1 MEKNTIAAI
10 ATSPGIGGIGIIRI
24 SGEEAFLVA
33 SKIFCPKDAF
43 FNVLEPIPNVIKYGY
58 IFDGKEKIDEV
69 LVSFFKAPHSY
80 TTENVVEIN
89 CHGGMLVMRR
99 ILEIAIKNGA
109 RIAEP
114 GEFTK
119 RAFLNG
125 RIDLA
130 QAEAII
136 DIITSKTDKERNV
149 SLVQLE
155 GFLSEKINKIQS
167 KIYDVLIQ
175 IEAGIDYPEHE
186 IEDVTRENIFSVL
199 MESKESL
206 RKLCDSF
213 EEGKVLKDGV
223 KTVILGKPNVGK
235 SSLMNTLLREDRAI
249 VTDIPGTT
257 RDTIEEYVNIKGIP
271 LRIIDTAGIRNT
283 EDKIEEIGVEK
294 AKSEIENAD
303 MIIAVFDISRELT
316 DEDYEIIELIK
327 NKKSIIIINKVDLEE
342 KWSEKEIF
350 EGKKVINISAKEKFG
365 IEELEN
371 EIEELWKINNMSTNE
386 DIIISNIR
394 HKELILNALE
404 EIDVAIDALKSDLPV
419 DMVSINIKSIL
430 SHLGTIVGQN
440 VDEQTINGIFSRFC
454 LGK

>member
-80 TTENVVEIN
+80 TTENIVEIN

-206 RKLCDSF
+206 KKLCDSF

-316 DEDYEIIELIK
+316 EEDYEIIELIK

-404 EIDVAIDALKSDLPV
+404 EIDAAIGALKSDLPV

-430 SHLGTIVGQN
+430 NHLGTIVGQN

>member
-10 ATSPGIGGIGIIRI
+10 ATSPGVGGIGIVRI

-43 FNVLEPIPNVIKYGY
+43 FNVIDPTSNVIKYGY
-58 IFDGKEKIDEV
+58 IFDENEKIDEV

-89 CHGGMLVMRR
+89 CHGGTLVMRR
-99 ILEIAIKNGA
+99 ILETVIKNGA
-109 RIAEP
+109 RVAEP

-125 RIDLA
+125 RIDLT

-136 DIITSKTDKERNV
+136 DIITSKTDKERNL
-149 SLVQLE
+149 SLIQLE

-167 KIYDVLIQ
+167 KLYDVLIQ

-186 IEDVTRENIFSVL
+186 IEDVTREEIFSAL
-199 MESKESL
+199 QETKDSL
-206 RKLCDSF
+206 KKLCDSF
-213 EEGKVLKDGV
+213 EEGKVIKEGV

-235 SSLMNTLLREDRAI
+235 SSLMNTLLREERAI

-257 RDTIEEYVNIKGIP
+257 RDTIEEFVNIRGIP
-271 LRIIDTAGIRNT
+271 LKIVDTAGIRNT

-294 AKSEIENAD
+294 AKNEIENAD
-303 MIIAVFDISRELT
+303 MVIAVFDISRELT
-316 DEDYEIIELIK
+316 EEDYEIIELIK
-327 NKKSIIIINKVDLEE
+327 DKKSIIIINKVDLEE
-342 KWSEKEIF
+342 KWNEKEIF
-350 EGKKVINISAKEKFG
+350 KDKKVLNVSAKEKFG
-365 IEELEN
+365 IEDLEN
-371 EIEELWKINNMSTNE
+371 EIEKLWQINSMSTSE

-394 HKELILNALE
+394 HKELLFNALV
-404 EIDVAIDALKSDLPV
+404 EIDAATEALKCHLPV
-419 DMVSINIKSIL
+419 DMISINIKNIL
-430 SHLGTIVGQN
+430 ECLGTIVGQN
-440 VDEQTINGIFSRFC
+440 VNEETINGIFSRFC

>member
-206 RKLCDSF
+206 KKLCDSF

-404 EIDVAIDALKSDLPV
+404 EIDAAIDALKSDLPV

-430 SHLGTIVGQN
+430 NHLGTIVGQN

>member
-10 ATSPGIGGIGIIRI
+10 ATSPGVGGIGIIRI

-58 IFDGKEKIDEV
+58 IFDREEKIDEV

-80 TTENVVEIN
+80 TTENIVEIN
-89 CHGGMLVMRR
+89 CHGGVLVMRR
-99 ILEIAIKNGA
+99 ILEIAVKNGA

-149 SLVQLE
+149 SLTQLE

-186 IEDVTRENIFSVL
+186 IEDVTRETIYSVL
-199 MESKESL
+199 TESKESL
-206 RKLCDSF
+206 KKLCDSF

-271 LRIIDTAGIRNT
+271 LRIVDTAGIRNT

-294 AKSEIENAD
+294 AKNEIENAD
-303 MIIAVFDISRELT
+303 MIIAVFDISRELAE
-316 DEDYEIIELIK
+316 EDYEIIELIK

-342 KWSEKEIF
+342 KWNEKEVF
-350 EGKKVINISAKEKFG
+350 GEKKVINISAKEKFG

-404 EIDVAIDALKSDLPV
+404 EIDVAINALKSDLPV
-419 DMVSINIKSIL
+419 DMISINIKSIL
-430 SHLGTIVGQN
+430 NHLGTIVGQN
-440 VDEQTINGIFSRFC
+440 VDEETINGIFSRFC

>member
-80 TTENVVEIN
+80 TTENIVEIN

-206 RKLCDSF
+206 KKLCDSF

-404 EIDVAIDALKSDLPV
+404 EIDAAIGALKSDLPV

-430 SHLGTIVGQN
+430 NHLGTIVGQN

>member
-1 MEKNTIAAI
+1 MEKNTIVAI

-24 SGEEAFLVA
+24 SGEEAFLVV

-43 FNVLEPIPNVIKYGY
+43 FNVLDPTPNVIKYGY
-58 IFDGKEKIDEV
+58 IFDGEEKIDEV

-80 TTENVVEIN
+80 TTENTVEIN
-89 CHGGMLVMRR
+89 CHGGVLVMRR

-136 DIITSKTDKERNV
+136 DIITSKTDKERSM
-149 SLVQLE
+149 SLTQLE
-155 GFLSEKINKIQS
+155 GFLSEKINNIQS

-186 IEDVTRENIFSVL
+186 IEDVTRETIFSVL
-199 MESKESL
+199 TKSKESL
-206 RKLCDSF
+206 KKLCDSF

-235 SSLMNTLLREDRAI
+235 SSLMNTLLREERAI

-271 LRIIDTAGIRNT
+271 LRIVDTAGIRNT

-294 AKSEIENAD
+294 AKNEIENAD
-303 MIIAVFDISRELT
+303 MIIAVFDISRELAE
-316 DEDYEIIELIK
+316 EDYEIIELIK

-342 KWSEKEIF
+342 KWDEKEVF
-350 EGKKVINISAKEKFG
+350 GEKKVINISAKEKFG

-419 DMVSINIKSIL
+419 DMISINIKSIL
-430 SHLGTIVGQN
+430 NHLGTIVGQN
-440 VDEQTINGIFSRFC
+440 VDEETINGIFSRFC

>member
-1 MEKNTIAAI
+1 MEKNTIVAI

-24 SGEEAFLVA
+24 SGEEAFLVV

-43 FNVLEPIPNVIKYGY
+43 FNVLDPTPNVIKYGY
-58 IFDGKEKIDEV
+58 IFDGEEKIDEV

-80 TTENVVEIN
+80 TTENTVEIN
-89 CHGGMLVMRR
+89 CHGGVLVMRR

-136 DIITSKTDKERNV
+136 DIITSKTDKERSM
-149 SLVQLE
+149 SLTQLE
-155 GFLSEKINKIQS
+155 GFLSEKINNIQS

-186 IEDVTRENIFSVL
+186 IEDVTRETIFSVL
-199 MESKESL
+199 TKSKESL
-206 RKLCDSF
+206 KKICDSF

-235 SSLMNTLLREDRAI
+235 SSLMNTLLREERAI

-271 LRIIDTAGIRNT
+271 LRIVDTAGIRNT

-294 AKSEIENAD
+294 AKNEIENAD
-303 MIIAVFDISRELT
+303 MIIAVFDISRELAE
-316 DEDYEIIELIK
+316 EDYEIIELIK

-342 KWSEKEIF
+342 KWDEKEVF
-350 EGKKVINISAKEKFG
+350 GEKKVINISAKEKFG

-419 DMVSINIKSIL
+419 DMISINIKSIL
-430 SHLGTIVGQN
+430 NHLGTIVGQN
-440 VDEQTINGIFSRFC
+440 VDEETINGIFSRFC

>member
-1 MEKNTIAAI
+1 MAK
-10 ATSPGIGGIGIIRI
+10 
-24 SGEEAFLVA
+24 EE
-33 SKIFCPKDAF
+33 
-43 FNVLEPIPNVIKYGY
+43 E
-58 IFDGKEKIDEV
+58 
-69 LVSFFKAPHSY
+69 
-80 TTENVVEIN
+80 
-89 CHGGMLVMRR
+89 
-99 ILEIAIKNGA
+99 
-109 RIAEP
+109 
-114 GEFTK
+114 
-119 RAFLNG
+119 
-125 RIDLA
+125 
-130 QAEAII
+130 II
-136 DIITSKTDKERNV
+136 DIINLKKDKERNV

-206 RKLCDSF
+206 KKLCDSF

-404 EIDVAIDALKSDLPV
+404 EIDAAIDALKSDLPV

-430 SHLGTIVGQN
+430 NHLGTIVGQN

>member
-404 EIDVAIDALKSDLPV
+404 EIDAAIGALKSDLPV